1 MIIKLYS
8 IITLLLLNVFISNTA
23 LGKTSSNEPNSTL
36 KIAVSANFSHAL
48 KKLLPAFEASTKIK
62 PQVFAGS
69 TGNLFQQIH
78 HGAPY
83 DIFISADTL
92 RPQRLVDENLAL
104 KNSLKT
110 YAFGTI
116 SFWSNQWQKT
126 EHAPEKLPTF
136 EYLIN
141 SIRKDNVR
149 LAIANPNIAPY
160 GLAAKQVIENNEL
173 WHIINKNQLITG
185 SNINQ
190 TFQQV
195 RSGAVPL
202 GIVANSQLTVNGLNG
217 VEIPH
222 EFYQPIE
229 QQLVILAASKNIS
242 QAQLLS
248 QYLLS
253 NSSQN
258 IIKTLGYKPANYP
271 ANPSSNIS
279 ILKNGSGRND

>member
-1 MIIKLYS
+1 MINNKRFL
-8 IITLLLLNVFISNTA
+8 IITLQLLA
-23 LGKTSSNEPNSTL
+23 LTTSSSVNGKQLSIQQDNNL
-36 KIAVSANFSHAL
+36 KVAVSANFSHAL
-48 KKLLPAFEASTKIK
+48 KKLLPKFEENTNITT
-62 PQVFAGS
+62 QVFIGS
-69 TGNLFQQIH
+69 TGNLFKQIY

-83 DIFISADTL
+83 DIFIAADKF
-92 RPQRLVDENLAL
+92 RPQRLIEANIAL
-104 KNSLKT
+104 ENSLKT

-116 SFWSNQWQKT
+116 SFWSTQWSNSEKT
-126 EHAPEKLPTF
+126 RENLPTF
-136 EYLIN
+136 QSLIQQ
-141 SIRKDNVR
+141 IKDKKNR

-202 GIVANSQLTVNGLNG
+202 GIVADSQLIINNFTG
-217 VEIPH
+217 VEIPSEH
-222 EFYQPIE
+222 YEPIE
-229 QQLVILAASKNIS
+229 QQLVIIAASKNIQ

-253 NSSQN
+253 KESQN
-258 IIKTLGYKPANYP
+258 IIKTLGYKPV
-271 ANPSSNIS
+271 SSSVS
-279 ILKNGSGRND
+279 IGNVQND